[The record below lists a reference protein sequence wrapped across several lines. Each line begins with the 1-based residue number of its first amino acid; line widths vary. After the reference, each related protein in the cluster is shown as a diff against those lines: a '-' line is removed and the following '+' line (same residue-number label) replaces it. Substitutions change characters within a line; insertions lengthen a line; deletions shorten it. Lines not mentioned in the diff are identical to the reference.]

1 MIGRIL
7 RRLPLCR
14 TLLRRLTFFRHR
26 RRLRPGRPIFG
37 IDTPVY
43 REPMTPYLVHCSG
56 WLHLGDAQEDL
67 ESVALVLEGTVLAE
81 SRRLLRRPDV
91 DKVLGLPKG
100 TRTGFHLMGSG
111 IGVLEPGP
119 HPVRPTLVYR
129 LRGTTGDHRL
139 CTVNLWIVDGDKPAL
154 KQPYGSLL
162 DPELDQQLGRSDVY
176 TTGAPDPLAS
186 DRCVELLLQEFD
198 PGASVLD
205 LGCGAGA
212 YGTPLM
218 DAGHIWLGV
227 EGDPATAC
235 LASESG
241 LPVLVANVVDLELA
255 DGAFDHVIAI
265 EVIEHLDDPEAF
277 IRQAARLANHSAV
290 FSVPNSAA
298 IPLLHPYVVTPW
310 HLMEA
315 DHKSFF
321 TPTNLT
327 QLLEQHFEQVEVV
340 PYGDL
345 PIRTPEGARIFYH
358 LLAVCRNG
366 DSATD

>member
-1 MIGRIL
+1 MIRRIL
-7 RRLPLCR
+7 RRLPLSR
-14 TLLRRLTFFRHR
+14 TLLRRIAFFRHR
-26 RRLRPGRPIFG
+26 RRLRRGRPNFS
-37 IDTPVY
+37 IDTPVHM
-43 REPMTPYLVHCSG
+43 EPTTPYLVNCSG
-56 WLHLGDAQEDL
+56 WIHLGDAQGDL
-67 ESVALVLEGTVLAE
+67 ESVALVLKGTVLAE

-91 DKVLGLPKG
+91 DKVLRLPKG

-119 HPVRPTLVYR
+119 HPVRVTLVYR
-129 LRGTTGDHRL
+129 LRGTTGDHPL
-139 CTVNLWIVDGDKPAL
+139 CTVRLLIVDGDEPARE
-154 KQPYGSLL
+154 QPYGSLL
-162 DPELDQQLGRSDVY
+162 DPELDRQLGRSDVY
-176 TTGAPDPLAS
+176 TTGAPDPLAN

-198 PGASVLD
+198 LGASILD

-218 DAGHIWLGV
+218 DAGHSWLGV
-227 EGDPATAC
+227 ERDPAIAH

-241 LPVLVANVVDLELA
+241 LPVLVADAIDLELA

-277 IRQAARLANHSAV
+277 IRQTARLASHSAV

-298 IPLLHPYVVTPW
+298 IPLLYPYVVTPW

-340 PYGDL
+340 PYGDI

-366 DSATD
+366 DSTTG